1 MAPVIHNFLS
11 LLYMGMGQ
19 DVTDSLVEIL
29 YLAGQLFDLFSILVI
44 VQEEPIIMVA
54 MTNIVMFMLDSSV
67 AVQLH
72 TSIPRVTYSKC
83 CGCGSLLEIRTGNC
97 VASS

>member
-1 MAPVIHNFLS
+1 MAPVSHNFLS

-19 DVTDSLVEIL
+19 DVNVSLVEIL
-29 YLAGQLFDLFSILVI
+29 YLVGQLFDLFSILVM
-44 VQEEPIIMVA
+44 VQEEPVIMVA
-54 MTNIVMFMLDSSV
+54 MTESVMFMLDSSV

-83 CGCGSLLEIRTGNC
+83 CDCLLEIRTGNC
-97 VASS
+97 AASS

>member
-54 MTNIVMFMLDSSV
+54 MTDIVMFMLDSSV

-72 TSIPRVTYSKC
+72 TSIPRVTYSK
-83 CGCGSLLEIRTGNC
+83 
-97 VASS
+97 